1 MNFDL
6 PEELQMLKDN
16 LRKFVD
22 NELIPVERET
32 NDGTQFLPGI
42 QEKLEEKAKALGLR
56 LFDVPEEY
64 GGLGWVIFQRL

>member
-22 NELIPVERET
+22 NELIPVERDT

-42 QEKLEEKAKALGLR
+42 QEKLEEKAKVR
-56 LFDVPEEY
+56 ENSK
-64 GGLGWVIFQRL
+64 